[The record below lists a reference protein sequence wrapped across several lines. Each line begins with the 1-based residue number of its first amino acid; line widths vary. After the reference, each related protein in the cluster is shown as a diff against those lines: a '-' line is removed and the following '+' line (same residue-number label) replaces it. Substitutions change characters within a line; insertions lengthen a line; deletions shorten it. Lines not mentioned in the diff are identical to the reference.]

1 MILLLELNK
10 AKFQEN
16 LNIINHRGPD
26 NQGIYQNNQIIFGHN
41 RLSIIDTNVRSSQP
55 MLYKHLIIT
64 YNGEIYNYLEIKN
77 KLIQKGYK
85 FKTTSDT
92 EVVLL
97 AWLEWSNK
105 CLELFEGMFAFAIWN
120 KKTKTLYL
128 ARDKFGEKPLF
139 WARENEN
146 IIFLQ
151 NYQH

>member
-1 MILLLELNK
+1 MILFTRVNK

-120 KKTKTLYL
+120 KKF
-128 ARDKFGEKPLF
+128 D
-139 WARENEN
+139 
-146 IIFLQ
+146 IISCKR
-151 NYQH
+151 